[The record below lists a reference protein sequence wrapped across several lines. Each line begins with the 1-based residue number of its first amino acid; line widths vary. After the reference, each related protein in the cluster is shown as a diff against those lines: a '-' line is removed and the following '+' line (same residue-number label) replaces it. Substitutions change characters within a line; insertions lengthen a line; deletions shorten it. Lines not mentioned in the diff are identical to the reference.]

1 MKTEPD
7 KSPLY
12 DESIQE
18 LGFFTP
24 RAEVSPRLG
33 SRYSV
38 GQALSLLV
46 NRGTILGV
54 GRGFYGAPVARK
66 TRQPKCW
73 KRLCSVSL
81 DNFSCYQLF
90 VRTAQHSAVT

>member
-24 RAEVSPRLG
+24 RAEVSPCLG

-54 GRGFYGAPVARK
+54 GRDFYGAPVARK

-73 KRLCSVSL
+73 KRFCSVSL